1 MALKIRQ
8 NLFSDDSVITSMTHE
23 DLAYAI
29 YVRDYSIGNFEEAR
43 FVEFFFSLLFLKEVG
58 FENFSNVF

>member
-8 NLFSDDSVITSMTHE
+8 TLFGDRNLVTSMTHE

-29 YVRDYSIGNFEEAR
+29 YVRDYSVGNFESAR
-43 FVEFFFSLLFLKEVG
+43 
-58 FENFSNVF
+58 

>member
-8 NLFSDDSVITSMTHE
+8 SLFGDGNLVTSMTHE

-29 YVRDYSIGNFEEAR
+29 YVRDYSVGHFEEAR
-43 FVEFFFSLLFLKEVG
+43 CVICITGFFVNRMTTKQTLLHA
-58 FENFSNVF
+58 